1 MSSSDATTSVPACS
15 MTAAGFVAPSEPDIL
30 AGVQADINAALGGN
44 VNPAL
49 NTPQGQLATSE
60 TAIIGDCNDQLLA
73 LFNGFDPRNAIG
85 RQQDALGYIYFM
97 KRNAGEGRA
106 AFEAR
111 REATVVRAI
120 QCAQQTSDPVV
131 AMIAGPVTMD
141 LSGTFS
147 QSGSFSV
154 SASSALPVFGLQ
166 ADASRTKGQT
176 MNVQVQF
183 VPLSALADA
192 EAGREVG
199 YAGALLG
206 QNDVVRQGVAARIE
220 AGRSALAAHVEVLI
234 SYVPRCLEA
243 TMRPFVGVK
252 KK

>member
-1 MSSSDATTSVPACS
+1 MRTLMLC
-15 MTAAGFVAPSEPDIL
+15 G
-30 AGVQADINAALGGN
+30 
-44 VNPAL
+44 
-49 NTPQGQLATSE
+49 
-60 TAIIGDCNDQLLA
+60 LLA
-73 LFNGFDPRNAIG
+73 LSACSAGSVSPVTISQAIAGVHADLTKAGVVSVSGVQRWTADQATRFDAN
-85 RQQDALGYIYFM
+85 
-97 KRNAGEGRA
+97 
-106 AFEAR
+106 
-111 REATVVRAI
+111 VRAL
-120 QCAQQTSDPVV
+120 QCAQNTSDPVV

-176 MNVQVQF
+176 LNVPVQF

-206 QNDVVRQGVAARIE
+206 QNDAVRERVAARIE
-220 AGRSALAAHVEVLI
+220 ADRTALAEHVEVLI
-234 SYVPRCLEA
+234 SNVTHCFE
-243 TMRPFVGVK
+243 TKVRPFVGVK
-252 KK
+252 KE

>member
-1 MSSSDATTSVPACS
+1 MRTLMLCGLLALSGCSAGSVSPVTISQA
-15 MTAAGFVAPSEPDIL
+15 I
-30 AGVQADINAALGGN
+30 AGVQADLTKAGVVSVSGVQHWTADQAAR
-44 VNPAL
+44 
-49 NTPQGQLATSE
+49 
-60 TAIIGDCNDQLLA
+60 
-73 LFNGFDPRNAIG
+73 FDAN
-85 RQQDALGYIYFM
+85 
-97 KRNAGEGRA
+97 
-106 AFEAR
+106 
-111 REATVVRAI
+111 VRAL

-176 MNVQVQF
+176 MNVPVQF

-206 QNDVVRQGVAARIE
+206 QNDAVRERVAERIE
-220 AGRSALAAHVEVLI
+220 VSREALSARVKLLTSFYGNNDCSAPIHA
-234 SYVPRCLEA
+234 
-243 TMRPFVGVK
+243 FVGVRYYQRK
-252 KK
+252 E

>member
-1 MSSSDATTSVPACS
+1 MRALVLCGLLALSACS
-15 MTAAGFVAPSEPDIL
+15 AGSVAPVTISQAI
-30 AGVQADINAALGGN
+30 AGVQADLTKAGVVSVSGVQTWTADQAAR
-44 VNPAL
+44 
-49 NTPQGQLATSE
+49 
-60 TAIIGDCNDQLLA
+60 
-73 LFNGFDPRNAIG
+73 FDAN
-85 RQQDALGYIYFM
+85 
-97 KRNAGEGRA
+97 
-106 AFEAR
+106 
-111 REATVVRAI
+111 VRAL

-154 SASSALPVFGLQ
+154 SASSTLPVFGLQ

-176 MNVQVQF
+176 LNVPVQF

-206 QNDVVRQGVAARIE
+206 QNDAVRTETGQRIE
-220 AGRSALAAHVEVLI
+220 ANRAALGVHVELLI
-234 SYVPRCLEA
+234 AGYRGLCSPSA
-243 TMRPFVGVK
+243 QHPFTGLYREG
-252 KK
+252 

>member
-1 MSSSDATTSVPACS
+1 MRILALCALLALAACS
-15 MTAAGFVAPSEPDIL
+15 AGSVAPVTISQAI
-30 AGVQADINAALGGN
+30 AGVQADLTKAGVVSVSGVQHWTADQAARFDAN
-44 VNPAL
+44 V
-49 NTPQGQLATSE
+49 
-60 TAIIGDCNDQLLA
+60 LA
-73 LFNGFDPRNAIG
+73 L
-85 RQQDALGYIYFM
+85 
-97 KRNAGEGRA
+97 
-106 AFEAR
+106 
-111 REATVVRAI
+111 
-120 QCAQQTSDPVV
+120 QCAQHTSDPVV

-176 MNVQVQF
+176 LNVPVQF

-206 QNDVVRQGVAARIE
+206 QNDAVRERVAARIE
-220 AGRSALAAHVEVLI
+220 TDRTALAAHVEVLI
-234 SYVPRCLEA
+234 SNVTHCFA
-243 TMRPFVGVK
+243 AKVRPFVGVK
-252 KK
+252 K